1 MRRRPNL
8 TRLGLTIAIACA
20 IALTATSPVA
30 PASPRQTRPN
40 ILVVMTDDQALGD
53 MRVMAATRRL
63 LGSQGTTFDNSIVSF
78 SQCCPSRAT
87 FLSGQYPHN
96 HHVLANTPPFGGY
109 AKFDNRNSLAVW
121 LRRAGYYTALVGKY
135 LNGYGERNPRQVPPG
150 WSSWNGSVDR
160 STYHYY
166 RTTINRNGRL
176 FTTGTGPASYQTDV
190 YSRLA
195 ASIIRARAPSPQPFF
210 LWVTPLAPHSID
222 PEGTRVPGIRSPVPA
237 PRDRGHF
244 SRLALPMPPSFNE
257 ADVSDKPLNIRE
269 APPVSST
276 MIAQIRAN
284 YQRRLE
290 SLLDVDRLVGRL
302 VATLRATGEIGRTL
316 IIFTS
321 DNGFFSGEHRI
332 PEGKHLVYEPS
343 IRVPLILRGPGIPR
357 GAHRGQLVANIDL
370 APTIAQ
376 AARARPGRLM
386 DGISLLPLAR
396 SPRVRPGRTIEIQD
410 APDDDIKEQFTAVR
424 TPDFL
429 YAEYRIGD
437 RELYDLRRDPFELQ
451 NRAGD
456 PSYGAIQAGLAARLA
471 VLRSCRGM
479 GCR

>member
-1 MRRRPNL
+1 MPRRSHPA
-8 TRLGLTIAIACA
+8 RLCFTAALAGA
-20 IALTATSPVA
+20 IALATASPVA
-30 PASPRQTRPN
+30 SALPRQTRPN
-40 ILVVMTDDQALGD
+40 VLVIMTDDQALGD
-53 MRVMAATRRL
+53 MRVMASTRHL
-63 LGSQGTTFDNSIVSF
+63 LGSQGTTFDDSIVSF

-96 HHVLANTPPFGGY
+96 HQVLANTPPFGGFDR
-109 AKFDNRNSLAVW
+109 FDNRNTLAVW

-135 LNGYGERNPRQVPPG
+135 LNGYGERDRRQVPPG

-176 FTTGTGPASYQTDV
+176 LTTGTGPASYQTDV

-195 ASIIRARAPSPQPFF
+195 ASIIRARARSAQPFF

-222 PEGTRVPGIRSPVPA
+222 PEGTRMPGIRSPVPA
-237 PRDRGHF
+237 PRDRGRF
-244 SRLALPMPPSFNE
+244 SRIALPMPPSFNE
-257 ADVSDKPLNIRE
+257 ADVSDKPLDIRE
-269 APPVSST
+269 APALSPAV
-276 MIAQIRAN
+276 IAEIRAN

-290 SLLDVDRLVGRL
+290 SLLDVDRLVAHL
-302 VATLRATGEIGRTL
+302 VATLRATGELERTL

-321 DNGFFSGEHRI
+321 DNGFFNGEHRV

-343 IRVPLILRGPGIPR
+343 IRVPLILRGPGVPR

-370 APTIAQ
+370 APTILQ
-376 AARARPGRLM
+376 AARARPGRLL

-396 SPRVRPGRTIEIQD
+396 TPRLGLGRSIEVQD

-437 RELYDLRRDPFELQ
+437 RELYDLRQDPFELQ

-456 PSYGAIQAGLAARLA
+456 PAYGAIQASLAARLA
-471 VLRSCRGM
+471 ALRSCRGA